1 MDSEQ
6 DHFSKASVD
15 PEAFKYE
22 QQKNDDQ
29 AFVQE
34 LIKHGL
40 PVDIQN
46 AHNES
51 VVLSKISF
59 DESIPEQGDAKE
71 HIEQARQL
79 FQLSYVKSVDY
90 TVEEA
95 NRIVAKYPG
104 FAFIEGIPLTHISV
118 VWRPSGEA
126 YLEFQT
132 DL

>member
-1 MDSEQ
+1 MDFEQ
-6 DHFSKASVD
+6 EHPSKASAD
-15 PEAFKYE
+15 PEAFEYE

-34 LIKHGL
+34 LINYGF
-40 PVDIQN
+40 PRDIQN
-46 AHNES
+46 AYNES
-51 VVLSKISF
+51 VALSKISF
-59 DESIPEQGDAKE
+59 DEFIPEQDQAKE
-71 HIEQARQL
+71 HIEKARQL

-90 TVEEA
+90 TLAEA

-104 FAFIEGIPLTHISV
+104 LALINGAPLTHTSV
-118 VWRPSGEA
+118 VWQPSGEA

>member
-6 DHFSKASVD
+6 DHFLKASAD

-34 LIKHGL
+34 LIEHGI

-59 DESIPEQGDAKE
+59 DEFIPQQDEAKE
-71 HIEQARQL
+71 HIEKARQL
-79 FQLSYVKSVDY
+79 FQLSYLKSVDY

-104 FAFIEGIPLTHISV
+104 FAFINGVPLTHISV
-118 VWRPSGEA
+118 VWQPSGEA

>member
-1 MDSEQ
+1 MDFER
-6 DHFSKASVD
+6 DHFSKASAD
-15 PEAFKYE
+15 LEAFEYE

-34 LIKHGL
+34 LINLGF
-40 PVDIQN
+40 PRDIQN

-51 VVLSKISF
+51 VALSKISF
-59 DESIPEQGDAKE
+59 DECIPEHDEAKVY
-71 HIEQARQL
+71 IEKAQQL

-104 FAFIEGIPLTHISV
+104 LVLINGVPLTHTSV
-118 VWRPSGEA
+118 IWQPSGEA